1 MAKIIPDIE
10 KAKLYKQPPTEGEL
24 FLLNYLR
31 ENFDPEAEVYFQ
43 PCFNGERPDI
53 VIIKKGV
60 GAIVVEVKDW
70 NLSSYSVDTKNQWRL
85 LKNQTLLRSP
95 FAQAFSYKKNLFEV
109 HANGLL
115 DKSMASETFYGLIKV
130 YVYFH
135 NATKSQLSA
144 FYEPALCELRDE
156 LDANQQSYRE
166 QKVEYEPYEK
176 KRLYLATKKKQLE
189 RDLGSLAVTRDSLK
203 KIVFAGGKQNP
214 QFEEGVYAEL
224 MRLLQPPFHYANEGK
239 PILYAKPQARLS
251 ESVEGARAKVC
262 GVAGSG
268 KTSVLAKRAVSA
280 HKRHGEPVLILTFN
294 LTLRM
299 FIRDKIS
306 EVRED
311 FSWGAFHI
319 LNYHKFMGAALS
331 GAGIDVKIPEGLVDA
346 AAYLEEHYYSNE
358 AVLDNYVAERYKTI
372 LIDEAQDYKPEWQR
386 IIRKHF
392 LSEEGEM
399 VLFAD
404 EKQNIYERAV
414 DEEKRAN
421 IISGFGRWQRLSK
434 SFRYN
439 QNSPVLR
446 LSVAFQE
453 QFLSEKY
460 IFDGDESYQQTAFLP
475 GIGVSAVGTWSADRL
490 LEVAEVII
498 ATAKREGIHPND
510 ITIVSSREDVL
521 REIDFFIRKGP
532 RHHERTITSFASK
545 EDVEIVRG
553 KKLGRAEEN
562 KALRQLSSSR
572 KQGFNLNSGVMKL
585 STLHSFKGFESPTVF
600 VIVNEQDGPELLY
613 TGLTRAKENIVVL
626 LPEGSRYS
634 DFFAKYLDPMN
645 SLERRICQGCL
656 PERG

>member
-1 MAKIIPDIE
+1 MAKIIPEIE
-10 KAKLYKQPPTEGEL
+10 KAKLSKQPPTEGEL
-24 FLLNYLR
+24 FLLNYLK

-43 PCFNGERPDI
+43 PCFNGERPDV

-60 GAIVVEVKDW
+60 GAIIVEVKDW
-70 NLSSYSVDTKNQWRL
+70 NLASYSVDTKNQWRL
-85 LKNQTLLRSP
+85 LKKQTLLRSP

-109 HANGLL
+109 HTNGLL

-135 NATKSQLSA
+135 NAAKSELSA

-156 LDANQQSYRE
+156 LGVNQKSYRE
-166 QKVEYEPYEK
+166 QKIGYESYEK
-176 KRLYLATKKKQLE
+176 KRLYLASKKNQLE
-189 RDLGSLAVTRDSLK
+189 RDVGSLAVTRDSLK
-203 KIVFAGGKQNP
+203 KIAFAGGKQNP
-214 QFEEGVYAEL
+214 KFEDGVYAEL

-239 PILYAKPQARLS
+239 SILYTKPQARLS

-268 KTSVLAKRAVSA
+268 KTSVLAKRAVNA

-319 LNYHKFMGAALS
+319 VNYHKFMSAALS
-331 GAGIDVKIPEGLVDA
+331 SAGIDVKTPEGLVDPS
-346 AAYLEEHYYSNE
+346 AYLEEHYYSNE
-358 AVLDNYVAERYKTI
+358 AILDNYVVDRYKTI

-386 IIRKHF
+386 IIRKNF
-392 LSEEGEM
+392 LAEDGEM

-414 DEEKRAN
+414 DEEKRAS

-434 SFRYN
+434 SFRYK
-439 QNSPVLR
+439 QDSPVLQ
-446 LSVAFQE
+446 LSVAFQQ

-475 GIGVSAVGTWSADRL
+475 GISLSAVGAWSAGGL
-490 LEVAEVII
+490 LDVAELII
-498 ATAKREGIHPND
+498 AIAKREGIHPND
-510 ITIVSSREDVL
+510 ITIVSSKEDVL
-521 REIDFFIRKGP
+521 REVDFAIRKGP
-532 RHHERTITSFASK
+532 RHQERTITSFASK
-545 EDVEIVRG
+545 EDVERVRG
-553 KKLGRAEEN
+553 KRLGHAEE
-562 KALRQLSSSR
+562 KKELRQLSASR

-600 VIVNEQDGPELLY
+600 VLVNELDGPELVY

-626 LPEGSRYS
+626 LPHGSRYF
-634 DFFAKYLDPMN
+634 DFFAGYLDGVG
-645 SLERRICQGCL
+645 SYAGADIF
-656 PERG
+656 

>member
-1 MAKIIPDIE
+1 MAKIIPEIE
-10 KAKLYKQPPTEGEL
+10 KAKLSRQPPTEGEL
-24 FLLNYLR
+24 FLLAYLK

-70 NLSSYSVDTKNQWRL
+70 NLASYSVDTKNQWRL

-109 HANGLL
+109 HTNGLL

-135 NATKSQLSA
+135 NAAKSELSA

-156 LDANQQSYRE
+156 LDDNQKSYRE
-166 QKVEYEPYEK
+166 QKIGYESYEK
-176 KRLYLATKKKQLE
+176 KRLYLASKKKQLE
-189 RDLGSLAVTRDSLK
+189 RDVGSLAITRDSLK
-203 KIVFAGGKQNP
+203 KIAFAGGKQNP
-214 QFEEGVYAEL
+214 KFEDSVYAEL

-239 PILYAKPQARLS
+239 SILYTKPQARLS

-268 KTSVLAKRAVSA
+268 KTSVLAKRAVNA

-311 FSWGAFHI
+311 FSWGAFHVI
-319 LNYHKFMGAALS
+319 NYHKFMSAALNS
-331 GAGIDVKIPEGLVDA
+331 AGIDVKAPEGLVDPS
-346 AAYLEEHYYSNE
+346 AYLEEHYYSNE
-358 AVLDNYVAERYKTI
+358 AVFDNYVVDRYKTI

-386 IIRKHF
+386 IIRKNF
-392 LSEEGEM
+392 LAEDGEM

-414 DEEKRAN
+414 DEEKRAS
-421 IISGFGRWQRLSK
+421 IIPGFGRWQRLSK
-434 SFRYN
+434 SFRYK
-439 QNSPVLR
+439 QDSPVLQ
-446 LSVAFQE
+446 LSVAFQQ

-460 IFDGDESYQQTAFLP
+460 TFDGDESYQQTAFLP
-475 GIGVSAVGTWSADRL
+475 GISLSAVGTWSADGL
-490 LEVAEVII
+490 LDVAELIVAI
-498 ATAKREGIHPND
+498 AKREGIHPND
-510 ITIVSSREDVL
+510 ITIVSSKEDVL
-521 REIDFFIRKGP
+521 REVDFAIRNGP
-532 RHHERTITSFASK
+532 RHQERTITSFAST
-545 EDVEIVRG
+545 EDVERVRG
-553 KKLGRAEEN
+553 KRLGRAEE
-562 KALRQLSSSR
+562 KRELRQLSASR

-600 VIVNEQDGPELLY
+600 VLVNELDGPELVY
-613 TGLTRAKENIVVL
+613 TGLTRSKENIVIL
-626 LPEGSRYS
+626 LPGGSRYF
-634 DFFAKYLDPMN
+634 DFFARYLG
-645 SLERRICQGCL
+645 SVESYLQ
-656 PERG
+656 

>member
-1 MAKIIPDIE
+1 MAKIIPEIE
-10 KAKLYKQPPTEGEL
+10 KAKLSRQPPTEGEL
-24 FLLNYLR
+24 FLLAYLK

-70 NLSSYSVDTKNQWRL
+70 NLASYSVDTKNQWRL

-109 HANGLL
+109 HTNGLL

-135 NATKSQLSA
+135 NAKKSEVSV

-156 LDANQQSYRE
+156 LDANQKSYRE
-166 QKVEYEPYEK
+166 QKVGYESYEK
-176 KRLYLATKKKQLE
+176 KRLYLANKKKQLE
-189 RDLGSLAVTRDSLK
+189 RDVGSLAVTRDSLK
-203 KIVFAGGKQNP
+203 KIAFAGGKQNP
-214 QFEEGVYAEL
+214 QFEDGVYAEL

-239 PILYAKPQARLS
+239 PILYTKPQARLS

-319 LNYHKFMGAALS
+319 VNYHKFMSAALS
-331 GAGIDVKIPEGLVDA
+331 SAGIDVKAPEGLVDPS
-346 AAYLEEHYYSNE
+346 AYLEEHYYSNE
-358 AVLDNYVAERYKTI
+358 AILDNYAVDRYKTI

-386 IIRKHF
+386 IIRKNF
-392 LSEEGEM
+392 LAEDGEM

-414 DEEKRAN
+414 DEEKRAS

-434 SFRYN
+434 SFRYK
-439 QNSPVLR
+439 QDSPVLQ
-446 LSVAFQE
+446 LSVAFQK

-475 GIGVSAVGTWSADRL
+475 GISLSTVGTWSAGRL
-490 LEVAEVII
+490 LDVAELIVAI
-498 ATAKREGIHPND
+498 AKRECIHPND
-510 ITIVSSREDVL
+510 ITIVSSKEDLL
-521 REIDFFIRKGP
+521 REVDFAIRTGTP
-532 RHHERTITSFASK
+532 HQERTITSFASK
-545 EDVEIVRG
+545 EDIERVRG
-553 KKLGRAEEN
+553 KRLGRAEEKN
-562 KALRQLSSSR
+562 ELRKLSASR

-600 VIVNEQDGPELLY
+600 VLVNDLDGPELVY

-626 LPEGSRYS
+626 LPSGSRYF
-634 DFFAKYLDPMN
+634 DFFAQYLE
-645 SLERRICQGCL
+645 SVSSYVQHSIAYSSAE
-656 PERG
+656 

>member
-1 MAKIIPDIE
+1 MAKVIPGIE
-10 KAKLYKQPPTEGEL
+10 KAKLSKQPPTEGEL
-24 FLLNYLR
+24 FLLNYL
-31 ENFDPEAEVYFQ
+31 EEYFEPDAEVYFQ
-43 PCFNGERPDI
+43 PCFNGERPD
-53 VIIKKGV
+53 VVVIKKGV
-60 GAIVVEVKDW
+60 GVIIVEVKDW
-70 NLSSYSVDTKNQWRL
+70 GLASYNVDIKNQWRL
-85 LKNQTLLRSP
+85 AKNNALLKSP

-109 HANGLL
+109 HTNGLL

-135 NATKSQLSA
+135 NATKSEFSA

-156 LDANQQSYRE
+156 LDANQKSYRE
-166 QKVEYEPYEK
+166 QKIGYESYEK
-176 KRLYLATKKKQLE
+176 KRLYLANRKKQLE
-189 RDLGSLAVTRDSLK
+189 RDVGSLAVTRDSLK
-203 KIVFAGGKQNP
+203 KISFAGGKKNP
-214 QFEEGVYAEL
+214 QFEDGVYAEL

-239 PILYAKPQARLS
+239 PILYTKPQARLS

-311 FSWGAFHI
+311 FSWGVFHI
-319 LNYHKFMGAALS
+319 LNYHKFMSAALS
-331 GAGIDVKIPEGLVDA
+331 GAGIDMKIPEGLVDTS
-346 AAYLEEHYYSNE
+346 AYLEEHYYSNE
-358 AVLDNYVAERYKTI
+358 AVLDNYAAERYKTI

-453 QFLSEKY
+453 RFLSEKY
-460 IFDGDESYQQTAFLP
+460 TFDEDESYQQTAFLP

-498 ATAKREGIHPND
+498 AIAKREGIHPND

-521 REIDFFIRKGP
+521 REIDFAIRKGP
-532 RHHERTITSFASK
+532 RHQERTITSFASK

-572 KQGFNLNSGVMKL
+572 KQGFNLNNGVMKL

-634 DFFAKYLDPMN
+634 DFFAKYLDPMS
-645 SLERRICQGCL
+645 SLEKRDVSRA
-656 PERG
+656 

>member
-1 MAKIIPDIE
+1 MLKF
-10 KAKLYKQPPTEGEL
+10 T
-24 FLLNYLR
+24 FSH
-31 ENFDPEAEVYFQ
+31 
-43 PCFNGERPDI
+43 CFNGERPD
-53 VIIKKGV
+53 VVVIKKGV
-60 GAIVVEVKDW
+60 GVIIVEVKDW
-70 NLSSYSVDTKNQWRL
+70 GLASYNVDIKNQWRL
-85 LKNQTLLRSP
+85 AKNNALLKSP

-109 HANGLL
+109 HTNGLL

-135 NATKSQLSA
+135 NATKSEFSA

-156 LDANQQSYRE
+156 LDANQKSYRE
-166 QKVEYEPYEK
+166 QKIGYESYEK
-176 KRLYLATKKKQLE
+176 KRLYLANRKKQLE
-189 RDLGSLAVTRDSLK
+189 RDVGSLAVTRDSLK
-203 KIVFAGGKQNP
+203 KISFAGGKKNP
-214 QFEEGVYAEL
+214 QFEDGVYAEL

-239 PILYAKPQARLS
+239 PILYTKPQARLS

-311 FSWGAFHI
+311 FSWGVFHI
-319 LNYHKFMGAALS
+319 LNYHKFMSAALS
-331 GAGIDVKIPEGLVDA
+331 GAGIDMKIPEGLVDTS
-346 AAYLEEHYYSNE
+346 AYLEEHYYSNE
-358 AVLDNYVAERYKTI
+358 AVLDNYAAERYKTI

-453 QFLSEKY
+453 RFLSEKY
-460 IFDGDESYQQTAFLP
+460 TFDEDESYQQTAFLP

-498 ATAKREGIHPND
+498 AIAKREGIHPND

-521 REIDFFIRKGP
+521 REIDFAIRKGP
-532 RHHERTITSFASK
+532 RHQERTITSFASK

-572 KQGFNLNSGVMKL
+572 KQGFNLNNGVMKL

-634 DFFAKYLDPMN
+634 DFFAKYLDPMS
-645 SLERRICQGCL
+645 SLEKRDVSRA
-656 PERG
+656 

>member
-1 MAKIIPDIE
+1 MAKIIPGIE
-10 KAKLYKQPPTEGEL
+10 EAKLSRQSPTEGEL
-24 FLLNYLR
+24 FLLFYLR

-43 PCFNGERPDI
+43 PCFNGERPDV

-70 NLSSYSVDTKNQWRL
+70 NLSSYSVDVKNQWRL
-85 LKNQTLLRSP
+85 LKNQALLRSP
-95 FAQAFSYKKNLFEV
+95 FSQAFAYKQNLFEV

-135 NATKSQLSA
+135 NATKNEIAA
-144 FYEPALCELRDE
+144 FYEPAMRELRSE
-156 LDANQQSYRE
+156 LDEVQQAFRE
-166 QKVEYEPYEK
+166 KKIGYEQYEK
-176 KRLYLATKKKQLE
+176 KRLYLSNKKKQLE
-189 RDLGSLAVTRDSLK
+189 RDLGSLAITRDSLK
-203 KIVFAGGKQNP
+203 RIAFSGGKQNP

-239 PILYAKPQARLS
+239 PILYTKPQVRLS
-251 ESVEGARAKVC
+251 ESIEGARAKVC

-268 KTSVLAKRAVSA
+268 KTSVLAKRAVNA
-280 HKRHGEPVLILTFN
+280 HRRHGEPVLILTFN

-319 LNYHKFMGAALS
+319 VNYHKFMSAALS
-331 GAGIDVKIPEGLVDA
+331 SAGIDVKVPEGLVDSN
-346 AAYLEEHYYSNE
+346 AYLEEHYYSNE
-358 AVLDNYVAERYKTI
+358 SVLANYVADKYKTI

-386 IIRKHF
+386 IIRMNF
-392 LSEEGEM
+392 LAEGGEM

-421 IISGFGRWQRLSK
+421 IISGFGRWQKLNK
-434 SFRYN
+434 SFRYK
-439 QNSPVLR
+439 QDSPVLQ
-446 LSVAFQE
+446 LSVAFQK

-460 IFDGDESYQQTAFLP
+460 VFDGDESYQQTAFLP
-475 GIGVSAVGTWSADRL
+475 GISLSAVGTWSADRL
-490 LEVAEVII
+490 IDVAELIVAI
-498 ATAKREGIHPND
+498 AKREGIHPND

-521 REIDFFIRKGP
+521 REVDFAIRKGP
-532 RHHERTITSFASK
+532 RHQERTITSFASK
-545 EDVEIVRG
+545 EDVERVCG
-553 KKLGRAEEN
+553 KRLGRAEE
-562 KALRQLSSSR
+562 KKELRQLSASR

-585 STLHSFKGFESPTVF
+585 STLHSFKGFESPTIF
-600 VIVNEQDGPELLY
+600 VIVNDLDGPELVY
-613 TGLTRAKENIVVL
+613 AGLTRAKENIVVL
-626 LPEGSRYS
+626 LPDGSRYF
-634 DFFAKYLDPMN
+634 DFFVRNLDVVDLYVQR
-645 SLERRICQGCL
+645 SSALHASE
-656 PERG
+656 

>member
-1 MAKIIPDIE
+1 MAKVIPGIE
-10 KAKLYKQPPTEGEL
+10 KAKLSKQPPTEGEL
-24 FLLNYLR
+24 FLLNYL
-31 ENFDPEAEVYFQ
+31 EEYFEPDAEVYFQ
-43 PCFNGERPDI
+43 PCFNGERPD
-53 VIIKKGV
+53 VVVIKKGV
-60 GAIVVEVKDW
+60 GVIIVEVKDW
-70 NLSSYSVDTKNQWRL
+70 GLASYNVDIKNQWRL
-85 LKNQTLLRSP
+85 AKNNALLKSP

-109 HANGLL
+109 HTNGLL

-135 NATKSQLSA
+135 NATKSEFSA

-156 LDANQQSYRE
+156 LDANQKSYRE
-166 QKVEYEPYEK
+166 QKIGYESYEK
-176 KRLYLATKKKQLE
+176 KRLYLANRKKQLE
-189 RDLGSLAVTRDSLK
+189 RDVGSLAVTRDSLK
-203 KIVFAGGKQNP
+203 KISFAGGKKNP
-214 QFEEGVYAEL
+214 QFEDGVYAEL

-239 PILYAKPQARLS
+239 PILYTKPQARLS

-311 FSWGAFHI
+311 FSWGVFHI
-319 LNYHKFMGAALS
+319 LNYHKFMSAALS
-331 GAGIDVKIPEGLVDA
+331 GAGIDMKIPEGLVDTS
-346 AAYLEEHYYSNE
+346 AYLEEHYYSNE
-358 AVLDNYVAERYKTI
+358 AVLDNYAAERYKTI

-453 QFLSEKY
+453 RFLSEKY
-460 IFDGDESYQQTAFLP
+460 TFDEDESYQQTAFLP

-498 ATAKREGIHPND
+498 AIAKREGIHPND

-521 REIDFFIRKGP
+521 REIDFAIRKGP
-532 RHHERTITSFASK
+532 RHQERTITSFASK

-572 KQGFNLNSGVMKL
+572 KQGFNLNNGVMKL

-634 DFFAKYLDPMN
+634 DFFAKYLGMV
-645 SLERRICQGCL
+645 
-656 PERG
+656 

>member
-1 MAKIIPDIE
+1 MAKIIPEIE
-10 KAKLYKQPPTEGEL
+10 KAKLSRQPPTEGEL
-24 FLLNYLR
+24 FLLAYLK

-70 NLSSYSVDTKNQWRL
+70 NLASYSVDTKNQWRL

-109 HANGLL
+109 HTNGLL

-135 NATKSQLSA
+135 NAAKSELSA

-156 LDANQQSYRE
+156 LDDNQKSYRE
-166 QKVEYEPYEK
+166 QKIGYESYEK
-176 KRLYLATKKKQLE
+176 KRLYLASKKKQLE
-189 RDLGSLAVTRDSLK
+189 RDVGSLAITRDSLK
-203 KIVFAGGKQNP
+203 KIAFAGGKQNP
-214 QFEEGVYAEL
+214 KFEDSVYAEL

-239 PILYAKPQARLS
+239 SILYTKPQARLS

-268 KTSVLAKRAVSA
+268 KTSVLAKRAVNA
-280 HKRHGEPVLILTFN
+280 HKRHGESVLILTFN

-311 FSWGAFHI
+311 FSWGAFHVI
-319 LNYHKFMGAALS
+319 NYHKFMSAALNS
-331 GAGIDVKIPEGLVDA
+331 AGIDVKAPEGLVDPS
-346 AAYLEEHYYSNE
+346 AYLEEHYYSNE
-358 AVLDNYVAERYKTI
+358 AVFDNYVVDRYKTI

-386 IIRKHF
+386 IIRKNF
-392 LSEEGEM
+392 LAEDGEM

-414 DEEKRAN
+414 DEEKRAS
-421 IISGFGRWQRLSK
+421 IIPGFGRWQRLSK
-434 SFRYN
+434 SFRYK
-439 QNSPVLR
+439 QDSPVLQ
-446 LSVAFQE
+446 LSVAFQQ

-460 IFDGDESYQQTAFLP
+460 TFDGDESYQQTAFLP
-475 GIGVSAVGTWSADRL
+475 GISLSAVGTWSADGL
-490 LEVAEVII
+490 LDVAELIVAI
-498 ATAKREGIHPND
+498 AKREGIHPND
-510 ITIVSSREDVL
+510 ITIVSSKEDVL
-521 REIDFFIRKGP
+521 REVDFAIRNGP
-532 RHHERTITSFASK
+532 RHQERTITSFAST
-545 EDVEIVRG
+545 EDVERVRG
-553 KKLGRAEEN
+553 KRLGRAEE
-562 KALRQLSSSR
+562 KRELRQLSASR

-600 VIVNEQDGPELLY
+600 VLVNELDGPELVY
-613 TGLTRAKENIVVL
+613 TGLTRSKENIVIL
-626 LPEGSRYS
+626 LPGGSRYF
-634 DFFAKYLDPMN
+634 DFFARYLG
-645 SLERRICQGCL
+645 SVESYLQ
-656 PERG
+656 